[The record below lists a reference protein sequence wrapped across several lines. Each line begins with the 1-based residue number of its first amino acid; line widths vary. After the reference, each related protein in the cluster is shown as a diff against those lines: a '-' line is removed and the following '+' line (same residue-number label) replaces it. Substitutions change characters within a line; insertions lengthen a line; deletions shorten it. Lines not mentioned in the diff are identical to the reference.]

1 MLLDCHLREGYADDE
16 AIGNVISLFEEFKC
30 LAYKRERENGT
41 RVIRKLSNIY
51 VLTDGGFR
59 PANEKGL
66 HRYRCLCETLMTKL
80 IVLLKRV
87 GQLVAKKDGA
97 IITSLKSF
105 YRDVQRR
112 DKYEIVQKAM
122 VAVEAFEDW
131 NSNGKLL
138 SDNGLYETTL
148 DGQIVFRKASVTD
161 HVI

>member
-1 MLLDCHLREGYADDE
+1 MPLRDTDDKTDC
-16 AIGNVISLFEEFKC
+16 
-30 LAYKRERENGT
+30 
-41 RVIRKLSNIY
+41 
-51 VLTDGGFR
+51 
-59 PANEKGL
+59 
-66 HRYRCLCETLMTKL
+66 
-80 IVLLKRV
+80 
-87 GQLVAKKDGA
+87 VAKTRRSARGEKDGA